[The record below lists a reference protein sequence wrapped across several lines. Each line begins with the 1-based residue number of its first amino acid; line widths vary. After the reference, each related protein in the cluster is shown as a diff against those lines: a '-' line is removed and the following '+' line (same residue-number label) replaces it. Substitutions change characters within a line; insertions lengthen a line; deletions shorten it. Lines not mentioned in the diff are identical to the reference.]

1 MVDKL
6 LGKRDVEEFRRMIWK
21 KQITRRAS
29 ESKRVACANSEG
41 DFTQEGPMVSVPSS
55 SLEAEVRPE
64 GPVYIDMESMTRELY
79 ISGNQCKT
87 VG

>member
-6 LGKRDVEEFRRMIWK
+6 LGKSDVEEFRRMIWK

-41 DFTQEGPMVSVPSS
+41 DFTQEGPMVSVP
-55 SLEAEVRPE
+55 
-64 GPVYIDMESMTRELY
+64 
-79 ISGNQCKT
+79 
-87 VG
+87 